1 MAFKQQWKNETLHPG
16 EDFPGDGCCYIEYPR
31 YVSCDGKDPP
41 PACDAPV
48 TKLLVDCPSNRHA
61 HTQPHRPHGRV
72 VSRMC
77 AKHMGRMGLYDGQEI
92 VYARQT
98 SGFDALCMFDHN
110 LHDLALASSRCVQ
123 CAAPLP
129 IDFYI
134 GPHCRSC
141 AAERRQ
147 AESMDALVS
156 RLEKAVN
163 GATAAQVAAAESAA
177 KIAATQTA
185 ALEGSA
191 EAARSL
197 AKSMRGVKKLMRES
211 AARHVPPGL
220 AVGPEDLAA
229 DDSAAIEE
237 IMQRLG
243 CDAGVARR
251 VLDAPLSDR
260 ALPDVGRTS
269 VPMLPSPPDV
279 LPLAPPSGVAQAMA
293 RTAMIDADLRA
304 TNGRMNVLRYATER
318 ALAPS
323 APDDG
328 ALIVDGAAGFCDPQI
343 RAADEPNTAAEEPP
357 MTASTL
363 VETAKTDATDAAW
376 RMAGSQFTKLAKE
389 PLVALLSR
397 HISPDDES
405 LRGRVA
411 AFLETE
417 LGAAI
422 LSGVL
427 SAGLSAIPAVGPH
440 GQVVERLGRELRV
453 KSMAGVGDSL
463 ADVLMGPLRQVA
475 VMYLQGESAPTAD
488 AFSVQVPPPPALLM
502 DPEVRRVMQEFQCT
516 EAGARRM
523 IAQRP
528 PTG

>member
-1 MAFKQQWKNETLHPG
+1 
-16 EDFPGDGCCYIEYPR
+16 
-31 YVSCDGKDPP
+31 
-41 PACDAPV
+41 
-48 TKLLVDCPSNRHA
+48 
-61 HTQPHRPHGRV
+61 
-72 VSRMC
+72 
-77 AKHMGRMGLYDGQEI
+77 
-92 VYARQT
+92 
-98 SGFDALCMFDHN
+98 
-110 LHDLALASSRCVQ
+110 
-123 CAAPLP
+123 
-129 IDFYI
+129 
-134 GPHCRSC
+134 
-141 AAERRQ
+141 
-147 AESMDALVS
+147 
-156 RLEKAVN
+156 
-163 GATAAQVAAAESAA
+163 
-177 KIAATQTA
+177 
-185 ALEGSA
+185 
-191 EAARSL
+191 
-197 AKSMRGVKKLMRES
+197 
-211 AARHVPPGL
+211 
-220 AVGPEDLAA
+220 
-229 DDSAAIEE
+229 
-237 IMQRLG
+237 
-243 CDAGVARR
+243 
-251 VLDAPLSDR
+251 
-260 ALPDVGRTS
+260 
-269 VPMLPSPPDV
+269 
-279 LPLAPPSGVAQAMA
+279 
-293 RTAMIDADLRA
+293 
-304 TNGRMNVLRYATER
+304 
-318 ALAPS
+318 
-323 APDDG
+323 
-328 ALIVDGAAGFCDPQI
+328 
-343 RAADEPNTAAEEPP
+343 